1 MDDLIE
7 KIYSRLLEID
17 EIEEA
22 STLAGG
28 AITGVTTPL
37 GAGPRGPVTYKDSD
51 STDRKHRKKSKKS
64 KKIYINKSPQ
74 YYLKHGGEKSRK
86 RSLKEIFLDK

>member
-22 STLAGG
+22 STMAGG
-28 AITGVTTPL
+28 AISGPTTPL
-37 GAGPRGPVTYKDSD
+37 GSGPTGPVTYKDSD
-51 STDRKHRKKSKKS
+51 STDRKHRKKSKK
-64 KKIYINKSPQ
+64 KKKTYINKSPQ
-74 YYLKHGGEKSRK
+74 HYLRHGGEKSRK
-86 RSLKEIFLDK
+86 RSLK

>member
-64 KKIYINKSPQ
+64 KTKTTKKESTKPKNK
-74 YYLKHGGEKSRK
+74 
-86 RSLKEIFLDK
+86 KEAQKDT

>member
-1 MDDLIE
+1 MDELIE

-17 EIEEA
+17 KIDEINTVA
-22 STLAGG
+22 SG
-28 AITGVTTPL
+28 AIAGVTTPL
-37 GAGPRGPVTYKDSD
+37 GAGPTGPVKYKSST
-51 STDRKHRKKSKKS
+51 STDRKHRKKSKK
-64 KKIYINKSPQ
+64 KKKTYINKSPQ